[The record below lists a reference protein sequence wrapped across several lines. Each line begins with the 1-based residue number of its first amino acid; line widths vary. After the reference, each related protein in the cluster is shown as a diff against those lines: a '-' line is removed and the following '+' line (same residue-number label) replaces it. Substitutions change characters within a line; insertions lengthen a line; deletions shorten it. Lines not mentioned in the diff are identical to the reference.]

1 MPLQENDLLR
11 VECTDRIREVGQ
23 PNGERRRRKGQNGD
37 VRQCEGTGSRRMKEL
52 CDECGIRIILLVPYS
67 PSSNGVATKDT
78 WAMLCGSGLP
88 PRFWA
93 EAMGTFMYLRNR
105 TPMATNVPYEL
116 FYRIKPDMDHIRTFE
131 CMVKVVRPSQALG
144 NA

>member
-1 MPLQENDLLR
+1 
-11 VECTDRIREVGQ
+11 
-23 PNGERRRRKGQNGD
+23 
-37 VRQCEGTGSRRMKEL
+37 MKEL
-52 CDECGIRIILLVPYS
+52 CDKRGIRIISSVLYS

-78 WAMLCGSGLP
+78 WAMLRGSGLP

-93 EAMGTFMYLRNR
+93 EAMGTFMYLRNH

-116 FYRIKPDMDHIRTFE
+116 FYRIKPDVEHISTFE
-131 CMVKVVRPSQALG
+131 CMVKVVWPSQALG